1 MSPRRRLLSIACQDW
16 PAGDRAAADRATRP
30 ADGLY
35 DEAGGAAEG
44 FCELTLRKR
53 WEAYEVWLSFL
64 DRTGELDPS
73 LLPAAR
79 VTPARLDAWIAD
91 QRGRRNCDT
100 TIYGRIIGLHQAL
113 LLLQPGAEVRF
124 ILRPAGLSL
133 RAALRPVPR
142 PFTTVDSREIL
153 RRALELFEAGRA
165 GRSYARGGT
174 AIRDAALLGLL
185 AAHAPR
191 IGSLA
196 AMRIGVQLKRMGDGY
211 SLEFGEADT
220 KNRRSLTLELL
231 PELVPVFDFYIHQ
244 VRSRCVAGCR
254 GSDALWAGTRGR
266 PLSARGLT
274 KVVQRRTA
282 EWFGKA
288 EGPHW
293 FRKCLRS
300 TAARL
305 SPEAALDAAAVMGHS
320 QRISVAHY
328 AEAGSGAALRR
339 HGTRITRL
347 RRATRLLAERS
358 YAERAAAEAPG
369 ADNRYSHQLRR

>member
-1 MSPRRRLLSIACQDW
+1 MSPRRRLFSSAYQDW
-16 PAGDRAAADRATRP
+16 PPGDRDAAERATRP
-30 ADGLY
+30 AEGLY
-35 DEAGGAAEG
+35 GEAGGAAAG
-44 FCELTLRKR
+44 LSQAALRKH
-53 WEAYEVWLSFL
+53 WEAYGVWLSFL
-64 DRTGELDPS
+64 ERSGELDPS
-73 LLPAAR
+73 LLPAER

-91 QRGRRNCDT
+91 QRGRGNRAT
-100 TIYGRIIGLHQAL
+100 TIYGRIMGLHQAL
-113 LLLQPGAEVRF
+113 LLLQPGAKVGF

-142 PFTTVDSREIL
+142 PFTTVDSRELL

-174 AIRDAALLGLL
+174 AVRDAALLGLL

-191 IGSLA
+191 IGSVA
-196 AMRIGVQLKRMGDGY
+196 TMRIGVQLKRTDDGY

-220 KNRRSLTLELL
+220 KTRRSLTLELL
-231 PELVPVFDFYIHQ
+231 SELVPVFDFYIRQ
-244 VRSRCVAGCR
+244 VRSRSIAGCR

-266 PLSARGLT
+266 PLSARGLA

-293 FRKCLRS
+293 YRKCLRS

-320 QRISVAHY
+320 QRISVANY

-339 HGTRITRL
+339 HGTRMTRL

-358 YAERAAAEAPG
+358 YADRDAAEARRQPHRTGG
-369 ADNRYSHQLRR
+369 A